1 MAAKNSLKNE
11 TEAFR
16 QKIRTD
22 PVFFARRILG
32 RTPWSRQA
40 EVLEAVRDSPRTSVR
55 SCHGIGK
62 TFIAASVMLW
72 FLYAHRNAIV
82 LSTAPTWRQV
92 VKLIWKEIRNAFR
105 LAKYPLGG
113 NLLPKTPELHII
125 NSEWYASGLSTDD
138 PNRFQGFHSEH
149 ILVIVDEAAGV
160 NEPIFEAIEGV
171 LTSTGARLLLLG
183 NPTIIGGTFYNS
195 FKSPLYRKFHVGA
208 FDSPNFTAFGITLD
222 DIASGEWSEKI
233 GGQNLPYP
241 QLITPSWVA
250 DRYADWGPESLPW
263 EARVMGNFPK
273 QGENT
278 LIPLAW
284 IEAAMERWHDMPDG
298 GKPVEIGV
306 DVARFGSDKTV
317 IATRRGQKVMSLQ
330 VFPQKSVTES
340 TGLIIDMARQEGT
353 SVVRVDEIGI
363 GGGVVDTLSENM
375 YYDTGV
381 DVSKAPIDKDR
392 FANLRAELWWNLR
405 EMLDVDPVRNPEP
418 IGLPPDDNLLAEL
431 SSVQYKYNSRGQ
443 VQIEAKEDMKKRLGH
458 SPDRADAVVLAFAN
472 IGRGGFVSSGGK
484 TIASE
489 LF

>member
-1 MAAKNSLKNE
+1 
-11 TEAFR
+11 
-16 QKIRTD
+16 
-22 PVFFARRILG
+22 
-32 RTPWSRQA
+32 
-40 EVLEAVRDSPRTSVR
+40 
-55 SCHGIGK
+55 
-62 TFIAASVMLW
+62 
-72 FLYAHRNAIV
+72 
-82 LSTAPTWRQV
+82 
-92 VKLIWKEIRNAFR
+92 
-105 LAKYPLGG
+105 
-113 NLLPKTPELHII
+113 
-125 NSEWYASGLSTDD
+125 
-138 PNRFQGFHSEH
+138 
-149 ILVIVDEAAGV
+149 
-160 NEPIFEAIEGV
+160 
-171 LTSTGARLLLLG
+171 
-183 NPTIIGGTFYNS
+183 
-195 FKSPLYRKFHVGA
+195 
-208 FDSPNFTAFGITLD
+208 
-222 DIASGEWSEKI
+222 
-233 GGQNLPYP
+233 
-241 QLITPSWVA
+241 
-250 DRYADWGPESLPW
+250 
-263 EARVMGNFPK
+263 MGNFPK

-284 IEAAMERWHDMPDG
+284 IEAAMERWHDMPDD

-363 GGGVVDTLSENM
+363 GGGVVDTLSENT

-472 IGRGGFVSSGGK
+472 VGRGGFVSSGGK
-484 TIASE
+484 TIASG